1 MENKKGVSK
10 KIIIVSFIIVLLVIG
25 IVTAAF
31 VIHNNIPKEIVEET
45 LEGGKISLTYSD
57 EQNLFLIENSIPTSD
72 LVGKAYDS
80 ADLFFDFTIKSTL
93 EEADSLEYDI
103 ILVKDET
110 VSTAIDSNIKVY
122 LEKEKNG
129 SFVSVAEPVV
139 FESNYEDSELGNS
152 LMKIYTGSKHSSG
165 NDNYRLRMWL
175 SDTAV
180 YSAEQVQNFAVK
192 IAVVGSAK

>member
-80 ADLFFDFTIKSTL
+80 ADLFFDSQPVGIKTL
-93 EEADSLEYDI
+93 APFR
-103 ILVKDET
+103 T
-110 VSTAIDSNIKVY
+110 
-122 LEKEKNG
+122 
-129 SFVSVAEPVV
+129 
-139 FESNYEDSELGNS
+139 
-152 LMKIYTGSKHSSG
+152 
-165 NDNYRLRMWL
+165 
-175 SDTAV
+175 
-180 YSAEQVQNFAVK
+180 
-192 IAVVGSAK
+192 